1 MKVRQCD
8 FEFVNEGG
16 STAKQTVWVDASW
29 RLKVG
34 IGVTFKGD
42 SRRWKLTRLG
52 KDMMDVAEINNSWE
66 VGGL

>member
-1 MKVRQCD
+1 MNVRQCD
-8 FEFVNEGG
+8 FEFVNEDG
-16 STAKQTVWVDASW
+16 STVKQTVWVDASW

-34 IGVTFKGD
+34 LEVTFKGD

-52 KDMMDVAEINNSWE
+52 KDKMDVAEINHSWE

>member
-1 MKVRQCD
+1 MNVRQCD
-8 FEFVNEGG
+8 FEFVNESD
-16 STAKQTVWVDASW
+16 STVKQTVWVDASW

-34 IGVTFKGD
+34 LEVTFKGD

-52 KDMMDVAEINNSWE
+52 KDTMDVVEINHSWE